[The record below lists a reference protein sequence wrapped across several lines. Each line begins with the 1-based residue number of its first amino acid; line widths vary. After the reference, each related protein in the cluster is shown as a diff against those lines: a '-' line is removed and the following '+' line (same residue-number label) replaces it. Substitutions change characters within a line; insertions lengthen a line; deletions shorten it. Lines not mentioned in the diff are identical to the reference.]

1 MGDSFQLD
9 RRRRRFGEAWS
20 SVAKRS
26 SINVPPRIVN
36 TPEKSVSIQP
46 TLPQKICVVCVIGS
60 GVLGESSMDE
70 TLDYSAYE
78 LLDSSQLNHVQRR
91 CLAVL
96 KGGRAN
102 DELRQAAIAMLKS
115 GGLPKRE
122 AKAAAATTRKPLQRA
137 APKAQAPA
145 MSSWSCTACT
155 FENASGNVCGA
166 CSTARTA
173 VQTPRCWFCPACT
186 LANVEGAARCSACNE
201 PRSKPPAAS
210 VKRPADF
217 DEEDE
222 EAFAVRPLPQVSAPK
237 DSS

>member
-1 MGDSFQLD
+1 M
-9 RRRRRFGEAWS
+9 FGGKTKFLQCSTSRLVNS
-20 SVAKRS
+20 SQIAGKKSTARS
-26 SINVPPRIVN
+26 SRLRWA
-36 TPEKSVSIQP
+36 S
-46 TLPQKICVVCVIGS
+46 C
-60 GVLGESSMDE
+60 MDE
-70 TLDYSAYE
+70 TLDFSAYE

-222 EAFAVRPLPQVSAPK
+222 EAFAVRPLPLVSAPK
-237 DSS
+237 DSLRLH

>member
-1 MGDSFQLD
+1 MGAGFRTLLLCFGNEVLRIPNVVSFL
-9 RRRRRFGEAWS
+9 RRAL
-20 SVAKRS
+20 
-26 SINVPPRIVN
+26 VPSRM
-36 TPEKSVSIQP
+36 S
-46 TLPQKICVVCVIGS
+46 C
-60 GVLGESSMDE
+60 MDE

-78 LLDSSQLNHVQRR
+78 LLDPSQINHVQRR

-122 AKAAAATTRKPLQRA
+122 ANAAAVATRKPPQRT

-166 CSTARTA
+166 CSTARKA

-222 EAFAVRPLPQVSAPK
+222 EAFAVRPLPRSRTCK
-237 DSS
+237 